1 MIQKTIFD
9 KIKKQNGEAF
19 AKAIRS
25 YDNGIFD
32 VPNIVNIV
40 RYAGREAEPIMN
52 YLVSLKNIQIKEQNT
67 HLSPFELLD
76 KAGYDAYLAD
86 TLEGQNA
93 IRKYFDSDE
102 ELCTFYDPTRFQKY
116 YIVNAVR
123 KDVDQIKRVDFPNP
137 QREDRYG
144 TSVLS
149 IQILKTGGFI
159 SIKNRYNHTVDC
171 PDNTLSSNPDNII
184 QGLAGALKNYFNV
197 DFSSQKTE
205 LSNGF
210 VLVDDQII
218 RYHMEINNVYI
229 GTDCYV
235 ENGEIVPLDKDKEIV
250 MEKFIFNTKTHK
262 LRNLLRIDDGFARA
276 FSKEIENKK
285 VQITKNKDG
294 SHQIFAAG
302 EPIVTILNGEITKL
316 NLPSVTK
323 LGDNFLFKNTKLVEL
338 NAPKVEHISD
348 YFLNDAKLLQRL
360 SFPSLQTVGSRFLFS
375 NTILSK
381 FEAPQ
386 LRSVQADFLYENQG
400 LTQLELPSLQIIG
413 RDFLRSNIGL
423 TSFKAPRLM
432 MTEACFLEN
441 NQSLSRLE
449 LPALFKAGYCF
460 LRSNRI
466 LNSLYAPSLQEV
478 GHDFLFFNACLQEL
492 ELPMLMETGENFLRC
507 NTSLKKLYVPN
518 LTQKNAGF
526 LLSNSRGFSG
536 QAVADVYDPNE
547 IVKSFRETI
556 KEGLKWCPDKKYKLL
571 KQLQAAQMRE
581 RG

>member
-9 KIKKQNGEAF
+9 KIKKQNGEVF

-93 IRKYFDSDE
+93 IQKYFDSDE

-316 NLPSVTK
+316 NLPTVTK
-323 LGDNFLFKNTKLVEL
+323 LGDNFLFKNTKLIEL
-338 NAPKVEHISD
+338 NAPKVEYISD

-381 FEAPQ
+381 FEAP
-386 LRSVQADFLYENQG
+386 LLHSVQADFLYENQG
-400 LTQLELPSLQIIG
+400 LTQLELPSLQIVG

-507 NTSLKKLYVPN
+507 NTSLKRLYVPN
-518 LTQKNAGF
+518 LMQRNAGF

-536 QAVADVYDPNE
+536 QAFADVYDPNE

>member
-52 YLVSLKNIQIKEQNT
+52 YLVSLKNVQIKEQNT

-76 KAGYDAYLAD
+76 KAGYNAYWAD
-86 TLEGQNA
+86 TLEKQNA
-93 IRKYFDSDE
+93 IQKYFDDDE
-102 ELCTFYDPTRFQKY
+102 ELCTFYDPSRFQKY
-116 YIVNAVR
+116 FIVNAVR
-123 KDVDQIKRVDFPNP
+123 KDVDQIKRADFPNP

-184 QGLAGALKNYFNV
+184 QGLAGALKNYFKV
-197 DFSSQKTE
+197 DFSSQKTM
-205 LSNGF
+205 LSNGY
-210 VLVDDQII
+210 VLVDEQII
-218 RYHMEINNVYI
+218 RYHMEINNIYMS
-229 GTDCYV
+229 TDCYV
-235 ENGEIVPLDKDKEIV
+235 ENGKIVPLDKDKEIM
-250 MEKFIFNTKTHK
+250 MEKFVFNTKTHK

-276 FSKEIENKK
+276 FTKEIENKK

-294 SHQIFAAG
+294 SHQIFAAK
-302 EPIVTILNGEITKL
+302 EPIVTIMDGHITKL
-316 NLPSVTK
+316 NLPTVTK
-323 LGDNFLFKNTKLVEL
+323 LGDNFLFKNTKLIEL

-348 YFLNDAKLLQRL
+348 YFLNDSKLLQQL
-360 SFPSLQTVGSRFLFS
+360 NLPNLQTVGLRFLFS

-381 FEAPQ
+381 FEAPM

-400 LTQLELPSLQIIG
+400 LKHLELPSLQIVG

-460 LRSNRI
+460 LRNNRI
-466 LNSLYAPSLQEV
+466 LNSFYAPSLQEI
-478 GHDFLFFNACLQEL
+478 GHDFMFFNACLKEL

-507 NTSLKKLYVPN
+507 NTSLKKLYTPN
-518 LTQKNAGF
+518 LLEKKSGF

-536 QAVADVYDPNE
+536 QPFADVYDPSELMKSYRE
-547 IVKSFRETI
+547 IL
-556 KEGLKWCPDKKYKLL
+556 KEGVKWRSGEKYKVL
-571 KQLQAAQMRE
+571 KQLRAAQMRE
-581 RG
+581 RD

>member
-93 IRKYFDSDE
+93 IQKYFDSDE

-316 NLPSVTK
+316 NLPTVTK
-323 LGDNFLFKNTKLVEL
+323 LGDNFLFKNTKLIEL

-381 FEAPQ
+381 FEAP
-386 LRSVQADFLYENQG
+386 LLHSVQADFLYENQG
-400 LTQLELPSLQIIG
+400 LTQLELPSLQIVG

-518 LTQKNAGF
+518 LMQRNAGF

-536 QAVADVYDPNE
+536 QAFADVYDPNE